1 MENRLESGRT
11 PHEYDNMSKSLN
23 RVRAALSAAG
33 MPETIRETTD
43 ARTAR
48 DAATA
53 IGCSVDQIAKSIVF
67 AEAQSGRAVLFLTAG
82 GNSVD
87 LSVAATLAGAP
98 LSKADATLVRA
109 QTGFAIGGVSPVGHL
124 HPIRTFIDPR
134 LVEFAEIWA
143 AAGTPRHVFAIAP
156 DDLVQIT
163 RGQVADFT
171 QFKKVM

>member
-1 MENRLESGRT
+1 MKKRLEFGRT
-11 PHEYDNMSKSLN
+11 PLENEYMSKSLN

-33 MPETIRETTD
+33 MPETIRETAD
-43 ARTAR
+43 ARTAQ

-53 IGCSVDQIAKSIVF
+53 IGCCVDQIAKSIVF

-82 GNSVD
+82 GSSVD

-98 LSKADATLVRA
+98 LGKADATLVRA

-124 HPIRTFIDPR
+124 NPIRTFIDPR

-143 AAGTPRHVFAIAP
+143 AAGTPRHVFAISPA
-156 DDLVQIT
+156 DLVRIT
-163 RGQVADFT
+163 GGQVTDFT
-171 QFKKVM
+171 QFKKIM